1 MSKPL
6 KIFIAALFLLSVAL
20 VCILYR
26 PQNQPDRDDTALLA
40 RANQALESLPGKEAG
55 DLRALLVSTGPN
67 RIDDRAYA
75 WVQSAMKDEL
85 KPVTEYA
92 VASLR
97 AMAEQGD
104 LEAMWHLHFVLTQR
118 IATADE
124 GFKWLRK
131 AADLGHPRSI
141 FDQTSLDLRDRPAE
155 LAAAMQKFSDRE
167 DAAGLQSLRWL
178 ASAHEKGDCGLPK
191 DASKSADY
199 RARAEALR
207 KKLHPPR
214 EKK

>member
-6 KIFIAALFLLSVAL
+6 KTLIAALFLLSIAL
-20 VCILYR
+20 ACMLYR
-26 PQNQPDRDDTALLA
+26 PQNQPGWHDAALLA
-40 RANQALESLPGKEAG
+40 KANQALESLPGKEAG
-55 DLRALLVSTGPN
+55 DLRALLVSTGPS
-67 RIDDRAYA
+67 RIDDRISA
-75 WVQSAMKDEL
+75 WFQSAMKDEL
-85 KPVTEYA
+85 KPVAEYA

-124 GFKWLRK
+124 GLMWLRK

-141 FDQTSLDLRDRPAE
+141 FDQTRRDLRDRPAE
-155 LAAAMQKFSDRE
+155 LAAAMLKFSDRE
-167 DAAGLQSLRWL
+167 DDAGLQSLHWL
-178 ASAHEKGDCGLPK
+178 ASAHEKGDRGLPK
-191 DASKSADY
+191 DAAKSADY
-199 RARAEALR
+199 RDRAEALG